1 MDDSLDLQA
10 EVISIGDELTSGQR
24 LDTNSQWLS
33 QRLSE
38 LGIRTIRHS
47 TVGDDLPTG
56 IETLRLAAG
65 RAHVVVVSGGL
76 GPTQDDL
83 TRQTLADAFDC
94 PLELDSQSLAD
105 IREMF
110 TRRYREMPERN
121 YVQAM
126 FPRGAQVIPNPHG
139 TAPGID
145 LAVET
150 NGHRSRIFSLPGVP
164 AELKQMWT
172 ESVVQRI
179 EDMLGGRLEPWR
191 YYAVK
196 LFGIG
201 ESDVEVRLPSL
212 IERQR
217 TPMVGITVSTATI
230 TLRIAARAQS
240 DEQFA
245 EMIAPTL
252 NEIQQG
258 LGELI
263 FGTGEDELQHVVS
276 RLLTQH
282 QLTLAC
288 VEIGAASWISPW
300 MLDADA
306 ALHESSGPA
315 VAVEHSGE
323 STGEVE
329 HKAASGFSSE
339 ISSDFSTGFV
349 GGLTF
354 PTLAQAVHWCAG
366 QTVDGAEPWERLVRQ
381 AQQQFSADVVLLV
394 CGYPTVSQV
403 ASSDGTFDFDFALA
417 IGDSVMIE
425 HRSLG
430 GHPDVLAPRAA
441 KVGLDWLRKKLTLF
455 TKE

>member
-38 LGIRTIRHS
+38 LGVRTIRHS
-47 TVGDDLPTG
+47 TVGDDLATG

-94 PLELDSQSLAD
+94 PLELDSQSLAE

-110 TRRYREMPERN
+110 TRRHREMPERN

-150 NGHRSRIFSLPGVP
+150 SGHRSRIFSLPGVP
-164 AELKQMWT
+164 AELKQMWK
-172 ESVVQRI
+172 ESVARRI
-179 EDMLGGRLEPWR
+179 EDMLGGKLEPWR
-191 YYAVK
+191 YHAVK

-217 TPMVGITVSTATI
+217 MPMVGITVSSATI
-230 TLRIAARAQS
+230 TLRIAARAQT

-245 EMIAPTL
+245 ELIAPTL

-263 FGTGEDELQHVVS
+263 FGAGEDELQHAVS
-276 RLLTQH
+276 RLLAQH

-288 VEIGAASWISPW
+288 VEIGAASWIGQW

-306 ALHESSGPA
+306 ALQEQRGQASTVG
-315 VAVEHSGE
+315 HSGE
-323 STGEVE
+323 NSGE
-329 HKAASGFSSE
+329 SGHGGSSGL
-339 ISSDFSTGFV
+339 STGFV

-354 PTLAQAVHWCAG
+354 PTLAQATHWCAAK
-366 QTVDGAEPWERLVRQ
+366 TADGAELWESLVKQ

-394 CGYPTVSQV
+394 YGYPTVSQV
-403 ASSDGTFDFDFALA
+403 AASDGTFDFVFALA
-417 IGDSVMIE
+417 IGDSIMVE
-425 HRSLG
+425 QRSLS

-455 TKE
+455 IKE

>member
-33 QRLSE
+33 QRLAE
-38 LGIRTIRHS
+38 LGIRTVRHS
-47 TVGDDLPTG
+47 TVADDLPTG

-65 RAHVVVVSGGL
+65 RAHIVVVSGGL

-83 TRQTLADAFDC
+83 TRQTLAEAFDC

-105 IREMF
+105 IRQMF

-126 FPRGAQVIPNPHG
+126 FPRGAQIIPNPHG

-150 NGHRSRIFSLPGVP
+150 NGHRCRIFSLPGVP

-172 ESVVQRI
+172 ESVATRI
-179 EDMLGGRLEPWR
+179 EKMLGGKVEPWR
-191 YYAVK
+191 YHAVK

-201 ESDVEVRLPSL
+201 ESDVEVRLPRL

-217 TPMVGITVSTATI
+217 TPMVGITVSSATI

-263 FGTGEDELQHVVS
+263 FGAGEDELQHAVS
-276 RLLTQH
+276 RLLAQQ

-288 VEIGAASWISPW
+288 VEIGAASWVSQW
-300 MLDADA
+300 MLDADV
-306 ALHESSGPA
+306 ALRESALRESSGTA
-315 VAVEHSGE
+315 IAAEHCEEGAEE
-323 STGEVE
+323 SC
-329 HKAASGFSSE
+329 HKAAS
-339 ISSDFSTGFV
+339 GFV

-354 PTLAQAVHWCAG
+354 PTLAQATHWCTG
-366 QTVDGAEPWERLVRQ
+366 QTPDGMELWERLTRQ

-394 CGYPTVSQV
+394 SGYPTVSQV
-403 ASSDGTFDFDFALA
+403 AASDGTFDFDFALA
-417 IGDSVMIE
+417 IGDSISMD

-441 KVGLDWLRKKLTLF
+441 KVGLDWLRKKLALF

>member
-1 MDDSLDLQA
+1 MDDTLDLQA

-47 TVGDDLPTG
+47 TVGDDVPTG
-56 IETLRLAAG
+56 IETLRLAAA

-94 PLELDSQSLAD
+94 PLQLDSQALAG

-110 TRRYREMPERN
+110 TRRDREMPERN
-121 YVQAM
+121 RLQAM
-126 FPRGAQVIPNPHG
+126 FPRGAQVIANPHG

-145 LAVET
+145 LAVQT
-150 NGHRSRIFSLPGVP
+150 NGHRSRIFALPGVP
-164 AELKQMWT
+164 AELKQMWA
-172 ESVVQRI
+172 ESVAPRI
-179 EDMLGGRLEPWR
+179 EAVLGGSLQPWR
-191 YYAVK
+191 YHAVK

-217 TPMVGITVSTATI
+217 TPTVGITVSSATI
-230 TLRIAARAQS
+230 TLRIAARAPS

-245 EMIAPTL
+245 ELIAPTL

-263 FGTGEDELQHVVS
+263 FGTGEDELQHVIA
-276 RLLTQH
+276 RQLAQH
-282 QLTLAC
+282 QLRLAC
-288 VEIGAASWISPW
+288 IEIGAASWINQW

-306 ALHESSGPA
+306 GQADQADQAG
-315 VAVEHSGE
+315 
-323 STGEVE
+323 
-329 HKAASGFSSE
+329 
-339 ISSDFSTGFV
+339 GFV

-354 PTLAQAVHWCAG
+354 RTLAQAAAWCGGSIAG
-366 QTVDGAEPWERLVRQ
+366 PAIGAAARAAEPWERLVRQ
-381 AQQQFSADVVLLV
+381 AQQQFSADAVLLV
-394 CGYPTVSQV
+394 SGYPSVSQV
-403 ASSDGTFDFDFALA
+403 AASDGMFDFDFALA
-417 IGDSVMIE
+417 IGDSLALD

-441 KVGLDWLRKKLTLF
+441 KVGLDWLRKKLALF